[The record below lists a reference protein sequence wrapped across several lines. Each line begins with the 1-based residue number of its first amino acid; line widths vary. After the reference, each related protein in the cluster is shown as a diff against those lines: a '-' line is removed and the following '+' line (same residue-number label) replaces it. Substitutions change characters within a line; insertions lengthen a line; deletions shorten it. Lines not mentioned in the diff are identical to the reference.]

1 MKTLIHLAFLT
12 LIMTSAASDQS
23 ILIEISSERDIALS
37 ISPVESGPQ
46 SPYNPDMTV
55 ASRKS

>member
-1 MKTLIHLAFLT
+1 MKTIMHLAFLT
-12 LIMTSAASDQS
+12 FIMTSAASDQS
-23 ILIEISSERDIALS
+23 ILIEISSGHDIALS
-37 ISPVESGPQ
+37 VSPIGNGPQ